1 MESFANESGL
11 LPEQVW
17 DTHDIPERELYLGR
31 PSGSAMPL
39 VWAHAEYVK
48 LRRSLHDGR
57 VFDTPP
63 QPVQRYL
70 VEKTGSP
77 HMFWRFDQKCRSLS
91 AGKVLRLEVLAPA
104 VVHWSSDGWDTAHD
118 TRTRDTGARSLPGR
132 PAHGEVGCRG
142 CCGVHLLLARGRA
155 LGRTGLPCDGRGKPC
170 GEYGADGVQVKRRRR
185 VGAGTRTGIGN
196 HFPERRIKC
205 PRKRRIVNTRIAQ
218 APASD
223 IRVTPTEREAPLPA

>member
-1 MESFANESGL
+1 MEAFANESGL

-17 DTHDIPERELYLGR
+17 DAADIPEQGLYLGR

-77 HMFWRFDQKCRSLS
+77 HVALAHRPAVPVAAGGQGAARWRCS
-91 AGKVLRLEVLAPA
+91 APA
-104 VVHWSSDGWDTAHD
+104 VVHWSSDGWRTAQD
-118 TRTRDTGARSLPGR
+118 APDARHRAGR
-132 PAHGEVGCRG
+132 PLRRLADRRSCRGGEV
-142 CCGVHLLLARGRA
+142 VFTFQWARGRP
-155 LGRTGLPCDGRGKPC
+155 LGGEGFPRRGDG
-170 GEYGADGVQVKRRRR
+170 GEWNGRAAAGRRRE
-185 VGAGTRTGIGN
+185 T
-196 HFPERRIKC
+196 ERRK
-205 PRKRRIVNTRIAQ
+205 PNALRLSAEYAATLT
-218 APASD
+218 AS
-223 IRVTPTEREAPLPA
+223 